1 MSVIFELKKG
11 GAAASTAAI
20 RSALLAYRTSEEP
33 QYRLDDCTFAAR
45 LNLHLA
51 SKLLNALSHTCNSNS
66 DSPGRLICAVEY
78 SRRHAAP
85 FVFHFQNQFPR
96 VLAYDDCRCR
106 TSGMPVNVGESFLD
120 DSKQRRFHL
129 LREAA
134 EIRRNLKI
142 DSHAASSLKAFGVPT
157 QCGRQARLIQER
169 RMEQVR

>member
-45 LNLHLA
+45 LNLHPA

-66 DSPGRLICAVEY
+66 DNPGKLICAVEY

-85 FVFHFQNQFPR
+85 FVLHFQNQFPS
-96 VLAYDDCRCR
+96 VLAYDDCRCCISEMSVNGVR
-106 TSGMPVNVGESFLD
+106 TFL
-120 DSKQRRFHL
+120 
-129 LREAA
+129 A
-134 EIRRNLKI
+134 ECR
-142 DSHAASSLKAFGVPT
+142 
-157 QCGRQARLIQER
+157 
-169 RMEQVR
+169 